1 MTETSPHP
9 RRPAPGRPD
18 DGRPAS
24 QDWSAPGARP
34 GPADTADAPV
44 TPDAPSALVRS
55 WGGAARLDEQGR
67 LDPLASV
74 GGVRGIVEASLPT
87 FVFMVAFML
96 TQAVWP
102 SGLAAVGVAVLMGLV
117 RLLQRQSPV
126 QAAAGLAVV
135 VLCVVMA
142 LTTGQARDF
151 YVWGFVT
158 NALYSLGFAVSVLVG
173 WPAVGLIFGM
183 VRGEGLDWRH
193 DRGRR
198 RAYAVG
204 TWIMVA
210 VMLTRLAVQL
220 PLYLAEATT
229 ALGVARL
236 VMGLPFY
243 ALGLWLAWS
252 VSAPRR
258 REPGAERP
266 GAD

>member
-1 MTETSPHP
+1 MTQPDEHP
-9 RRPAPGRPD
+9 RPSGRPD
-18 DGRPAS
+18 DGGAPGQHRPAP
-24 QDWSAPGARP
+24 APGRDA
-34 GPADTADAPV
+34 AEADAPLS
-44 TPDAPSALVRS
+44 PDAPSALMRS
-55 WGGAARLDEQGR
+55 WGGSARLDEKGR

-74 GGVRGIVEASLPT
+74 GGWRGIVEASLPT
-87 FVFMVAFML
+87 FVFMVAFMV

-102 SGLAAVGVAVLMGLV
+102 SGVAAVGVAVVMGAV
-117 RLLQRQSPV
+117 RLVQRQSPV
-126 QAAAGLAVV
+126 QAVAGLAVV

-158 NALYSLGFAVSVLVG
+158 NGLYSLGFVVSILVG
-173 WPAVGLIFGM
+173 WPVVGLIFGM
-183 VRGEGLDWRH
+183 VRGEGVDWRH
-193 DRGRR
+193 DRARR
-198 RAYAVG
+198 RAYAVA

-258 REPGAERP
+258 TAAG
-266 GAD
+266 

>member
-1 MTETSPHP
+1 MNEPAEHP
-9 RRPAPGRPD
+9 RPSGNPD
-18 DGRPAS
+18 DGRAPGQDRPAS
-24 QDWSAPGARP
+24 AVAAGAAEP
-34 GPADTADAPV
+34 PADVASTLAGR
-44 TPDAPSALVRS
+44 L
-55 WGGAARLDEQGR
+55 GGSARLDEHGR
-67 LDPLASV
+67 LDALASV
-74 GGVRGIVEASLPT
+74 GGWRGIVEASLPT

-102 SGLAAVGVAVLMGLV
+102 SGLAAVGVALVMGLV

-126 QAAAGLAVV
+126 QALAGLAVV
-135 VLCVVMA
+135 ALCVVMA

-151 YVWGFVT
+151 YVWGFLT

-173 WPAVGLIFGM
+173 WPLMGLLFGM
-183 VRGEGLDWRH
+183 VRGEGLDWRD
-193 DRGRR
+193 DRARR
-198 RAYAVG
+198 RGYAVA

-258 REPGAERP
+258 TVG
-266 GAD
+266 

>member
-1 MTETSPHP
+1 MTESSEHT
-9 RRPAPGRPD
+9 RPASAGLPDDGRAPGRPD
-18 DGRPAS
+18 PAP
-24 QDWSAPGARP
+24 APGP
-34 GPADTADAPV
+34 GGEEPPADAASTL
-44 TPDAPSALVRS
+44 TGRL
-55 WGGAARLDEQGR
+55 GGSARLDERGR

-74 GGVRGIVEASLPT
+74 GGWRGIVEASLPT

-102 SGLAAVGVAVLMGLV
+102 SGLAAVGVAVLMGVV
-117 RLLQRQSPV
+117 RLVQRQSPV
-126 QAAAGLAVV
+126 QALAGLAVV

-151 YVWGFVT
+151 YVWGFLT
-158 NALYSLGFAVSVLVG
+158 NALYSLGFVVSILVG
-173 WPAVGLIFGM
+173 WPVMGLLFGM
-183 VRGEGLDWRH
+183 VRGEGLDWRQ
-193 DRGRR
+193 DRARR
-198 RAYAVG
+198 RSYAVA

-229 ALGVARL
+229 PLGVARL

-258 REPGAERP
+258 GSA
-266 GAD
+266 A

>member
-1 MTETSPHP
+1 MTESSEHT
-9 RRPAPGRPD
+9 RPASAGLPDDGRAPGRPD
-18 DGRPAS
+18 PAP
-24 QDWSAPGARP
+24 APGP
-34 GPADTADAPV
+34 GGEEPPADAASTLAGRLG
-44 TPDAPSALVRS
+44 SS
-55 WGGAARLDEQGR
+55 ARLDERGR

-74 GGVRGIVEASLPT
+74 GGWRGIVEASLPT

-102 SGLAAVGVAVLMGLV
+102 SGLAAVGVAVLMGVV
-117 RLLQRQSPV
+117 RLVQRQSPV
-126 QAAAGLAVV
+126 QALAGLAVV

-151 YVWGFVT
+151 YVWGFLT
-158 NALYSLGFAVSVLVG
+158 NALYSLGFVVSILVG
-173 WPAVGLIFGM
+173 WPVMGLLFGM
-183 VRGEGLDWRH
+183 VRGEGLDWRQ
-193 DRGRR
+193 DRARR
-198 RAYAVG
+198 RSYAVA

-229 ALGVARL
+229 PLGVARL

-258 REPGAERP
+258 GSA
-266 GAD
+266 A

>member
-1 MTETSPHP
+1 MTESSEQP
-9 RRPAPGRPD
+9 RPAETLAGR
-18 DGRPAS
+18 
-24 QDWSAPGARP
+24 
-34 GPADTADAPV
+34 
-44 TPDAPSALVRS
+44 L
-55 WGGAARLDEQGR
+55 GGSARLDAQGR

-74 GGVRGIVEASLPT
+74 GGWRGIVEASAPT

-102 SGLAAVGVAVLMGLV
+102 SGIAAVAVAVVLGVV

-151 YVWGFVT
+151 YVWGFLT
-158 NALYSLGFAVSVLVG
+158 NALYSLGFAVSVLIG
-173 WPAVGLIFGM
+173 WPVMGLLFGM
-183 VRGEGLDWRH
+183 VRGEGLQWRQ
-193 DRGRR
+193 DRARR
-198 RAYAVG
+198 RAYAVA

-229 ALGVARL
+229 ALGIARL

-252 VSAPRR
+252 VSADRR
-258 REPGAERP
+258 RA
-266 GAD
+266 